1 VNTISAGAAGRF
13 YRDADRAILGGVCA
27 GLARYLGFNLRATR
41 ILAFIAFLMFM
52 PFVVIAYLAVVFL
65 VPAESS
71 GETIVSTRRR
81 RSRVCGRRRKKDM
94 LDDDMSGE
102 SPEKS
107 SLAEEIDQRC
117 KSMDE
122 RLRVLEKHV
131 TSKRFQLEQELS
143 RL

>member
-1 VNTISAGAAGRF
+1 
-13 YRDADRAILGGVCA
+13 
-27 GLARYLGFNLRATR
+27 
-41 ILAFIAFLMFM
+41 
-52 PFVVIAYLAVVFL
+52 
-65 VPAESS
+65 
-71 GETIVSTRRR
+71 
-81 RSRVCGRRRKKDM
+81 M
-94 LDDDMSGE
+94 LDDDMSSE